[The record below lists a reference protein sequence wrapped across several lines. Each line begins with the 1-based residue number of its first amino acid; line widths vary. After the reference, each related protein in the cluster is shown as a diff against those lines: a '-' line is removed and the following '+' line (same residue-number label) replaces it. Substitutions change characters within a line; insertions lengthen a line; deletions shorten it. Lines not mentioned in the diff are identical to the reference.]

1 MKYGDIF
8 FSISEEIF
16 KELKLFKINSNKI
29 KKIKN
34 EIIDENF
41 YKSSITPINNK
52 FFRNK
57 NYLLAIGRLTEQ
69 KNHLMLIKAFKI
81 IQKKYKNKLFLIII
95 GEGPL
100 KKKYDAVIEENKLK
114 NSVFILK
121 NMPEIK
127 NYIYYSK
134 LFIQTSL
141 WEGQPNVLYE
151 AIILNKRVI
160 STKCPGQSYSSFA
173 KYQNCHL
180 LKKNTVNELANSIL
194 YFLSKKNKF
203 NFSKKKYKEFTIENS
218 GEKILNEIKKN

>member
-16 KELKLFKINSNKI
+16 KELKLLKINSNKI

-34 EIIDENF
+34 AIIDENF
-41 YKSSITPINNK
+41 YRSSITPINNK
-52 FFRNK
+52 FLRNK

-100 KKKYDAVIEENKLK
+100 KKKYEAFIEENKLK

-151 AIILNKRVI
+151 AIILNKKSNIHKMPRSKLFFFCKI
-160 STKCPGQSYSSFA
+160 SKLPF
-173 KYQNCHL
+173 
-180 LKKNTVNELANSIL
+180 I
-194 YFLSKKNKF
+194 
-203 NFSKKKYKEFTIENS
+203 KKKHCK
-218 GEKILNEIKKN
+218 